1 VKISNTVAAVGFLL
15 MLVLVFGALIPFE
28 PRWFN
33 VTMTSASHES
43 EETEVDY
50 VAVADIQWSP
60 DGERVL
66 TRSNGSLLGSGA
78 LSFCDLAP
86 GATARPRWSGI
97 RDTSHAI
104 LSSDGST
111 AFFSAYQGHVFCMQ
125 LNSAEIQKSKIQT
138 LIKLPAGEWIYAL
151 AAAPDGRLLALGS
164 GRGTILLTDAEGVES
179 GRLYR
184 DDHGSVSCVTFS
196 ADGRR
201 LVSTSPF
208 RSIVVW
214 DVAQRLQL
222 QEFTGHDGSASE
234 AVFLDGGRQVLSC
247 GLDGT
252 LRQWDVA
259 SGTEVWRGGVPGDP
273 PISSLTVDPREKLA
287 VTAHDDGRIA
297 FWDLIDAELLDDL
310 PAHARLVGRVR
321 FSPDGMSLASAGLDG
336 MIRIWDVASRS
347 VKTEIDLSQAQ

>member
-1 VKISNTVAAVGFLL
+1 MNISNAAPAVGLL
-15 MLVLVFGALIPFE
+15 LVLVFGALIPFE
-28 PRWFN
+28 PRWFK

-66 TRSNGSLLGSGA
+66 TRSNGSLLGPGA
-78 LSFCDLAP
+78 LSLCDLAP

-111 AFFSAYQGHVFCMQ
+111 VFFSTYQGQVLCVQ

-151 AAAPDGRLLALGS
+151 AAAPDHRLLALGS
-164 GRGTILLTDAEGVES
+164 GSGTILLTDTEGVES
-179 GRLYR
+179 GTLFR
-184 DDHGSVSCVTFS
+184 DGRGSVSSVAFS
-196 ADGRR
+196 ADSRR
-201 LVSTSPF
+201 LVSVSPT
-208 RSIVVW
+208 RSIEVW
-214 DVAQRLQL
+214 DVTQRRQL
-222 QEFTGHDGSASE
+222 QDFTRHNGIATE
-234 AVFLDGGRQVLSC
+234 AVFLDGGRRVLSC
-247 GLDGT
+247 GGDGT
-252 LRQWDVA
+252 LRQWDVV
-259 SGTEVWRGGVPGDP
+259 SGTEVWRGHVPGDAA
-273 PISSLTVDPREKLA
+273 ILSLTVDSAEKLA
-287 VTAHDDGRIA
+287 ATAHGDGRII
-297 FWDLIDAELLDDL
+297 FWDLIDAEMLDDL
-310 PAHARLVGRVR
+310 PAHAQAVTRVR

-347 VKTEIDLSQAQ
+347 VKTEFDLRQAQ